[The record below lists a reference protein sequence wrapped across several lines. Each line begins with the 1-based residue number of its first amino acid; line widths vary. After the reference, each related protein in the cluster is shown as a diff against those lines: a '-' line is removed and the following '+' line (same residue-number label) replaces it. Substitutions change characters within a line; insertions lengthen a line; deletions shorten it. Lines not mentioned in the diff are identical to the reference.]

1 MDIFTT
7 GVLTR
12 VVQALP
18 APDLFILNN
27 FFSDIQDEQS
37 EEIHFDVNKD
47 RPRLAP
53 FVLPSVPGKVMSSN
67 GYKTSTFKP
76 AYVKDKRIFK
86 PNRAL
91 KRAAGEAIG
100 GSLSPEQ
107 RIQLLLKQDLQD
119 QLGMLGRRQEVM
131 AIEALVT
138 GRVTV
143 KGEDY
148 PETVVDFERH
158 EDLTV
163 ELDSAKEW
171 GDSGVEPLD
180 DVEEWALLVAEH
192 SGASPNTLV
201 MDIKSWKLFSASGKV
216 QKLLDRFR
224 GADSLASTVGGQGA
238 KFMGN
243 IGDYDIWVYSGFY
256 EDPETGEL
264 KPYLADYT
272 VILTSKQ
279 VEGVRAYGAIQDE
292 EAGLQALP
300 YFAKSWVEKD
310 PGLRQ
315 LLMQSAPLTVPYRIN
330 ASLSAKV
337 KA

>member
-18 APDLFILNN
+18 LPPLFILNN
-27 FFSDIQDEQS
+27 FFGEEQTETS
-37 EEIHFDVNKD
+37 EEIHFDVNQN

-53 FVLPSVPGKVMSSN
+53 FVLPTMPGKVMSSN

-76 AYVKDKRIFK
+76 AYVKDKRIFT

-91 KRAAGEAIG
+91 KRAVGEAIG

-107 RIQLLLKQDLQD
+107 RMQLLLRQDLAD
-119 QLGMLGRRQEVM
+119 QLEMLGRRQEVM

-143 KGEDY
+143 KGDGY
-148 PETVVDFERH
+148 PETIVDFERH
-158 EDLTV
+158 GDLTV
-163 ELDSAKEW
+163 ELTSGDRW
-171 GDSGVEPLD
+171 GETGVDPLD
-180 DVEEWALLVAEH
+180 DVEAWALDVAKH
-192 SGASPNTLV
+192 SGAAPDTLV
-201 MDIKSWKLFSASGKV
+201 MDLKSWKLFSASERV

-224 GADSLASTVGGQGA
+224 GSDTLASTVGGEGA

-256 EDPETGEL
+256 EHPETGVL
-264 KPYLADYT
+264 TPYLADHT

-300 YFAKSWVEKD
+300 YFPKSWVEKD

-315 LLMQSAPLTVPYRIN
+315 LLMQSAPLTVPYRVN
-330 ASLSAKV
+330 ASMSAKV
-337 KA
+337 R

>member
-12 VVQALP
+12 IVQALP
-18 APDLFILNN
+18 MPAPFILNN
-27 FFSDIQDEQS
+27 FFGEIQTEVS
-37 EEIHFDVNKD
+37 EEIHFDVNKN

-53 FVLPSVPGKVMSSN
+53 FVLPSLPGKVMSSA
-67 GYKTSTFKP
+67 GFKTSTFKP
-76 AYVKDKRIFK
+76 AYIKDKRVFT

-100 GSLSPEQ
+100 GNLSPEQ
-107 RIQLLLKQDLQD
+107 RMQALVVQDLND
-119 QLGMLGRRQEVM
+119 QLDMLTRRQEVM

-143 KGEDY
+143 KGDGY

-158 EDLTV
+158 DDLTV
-163 ELDSAKEW
+163 ELTLGDRW
-171 GDSGVEPLD
+171 GETGVDPLD
-180 DVEEWALLVAEH
+180 DVEAWSLDVSKH
-192 SGASPNTLV
+192 SGAAPNTLV
-201 MDIKSWKLFSASGKV
+201 MDLSAWKLFSASERV

-224 GADSLASTVGGQGA
+224 GSDTLASTVSGDGA

-256 EDPETGEL
+256 EHPDTGAL
-264 KPYLADYT
+264 TPYLAENT

-279 VEGVRAYGAIQDE
+279 VEGVRAYGAIHDE
-292 EAGLQALP
+292 AAGLQAMP
-300 YFAKSWVEKD
+300 YFTKSWLEND
-310 PGLRQ
+310 PGVRF
-315 LLMQSAPLTVPYRIN
+315 LLMQSAPLTVPYRVN

-337 KA
+337 R